1 MNNDMI
7 IRVTRYYRALNRL
20 RAIGLE
26 KVFAHNLADAAGVSP
41 SIVRKDFSLLGIHGQ
56 KRGGYEIKEL
66 IEKIGSILGKG
77 DSQNVIIVGCGRIGK
92 ALMNYQGFEPDGIKI
107 VAGFDSDPVI
117 YSDPASPIPV
127 YPLSRLEEVIRV
139 HQVKAAII
147 TVPESSAQECYMH
160 LLEYGITGV
169 LKGEFNLKVFISGF
183 FCNAI
188 LSILLTY
195 LGNKLDVD
203 IYLAAIVVFVGRMFI
218 NLTIIRKY
226 YIDKWSQKIEERKKK
241 KKEQVM

>member
-1 MNNDMI
+1 MMNNDML

-41 SIVRKDFSLLGIHGQ
+41 AIVRKDFSLLEIHGQ

-92 ALMNYQGFEPDGIKI
+92 ALMHYQGFEPDGIKI
-107 VAGFDSDPVI
+107 VAGFDTDPVV
-117 YSDPASPIPV
+117 YSDPSSPIPV

-139 HQVKAAII
+139 HNVKAAII

-160 LLEYGITGV
+160 LIECGISGV
-169 LKGEFNLKVFISGF
+169 LNFSPITLKPLRNNSG
-183 FCNAI
+183 I
-188 LSILLTY
+188 LP
-195 LGNKLDVD
+195 
-203 IYLAAIVVFVGRMFI
+203 VVHNI
-218 NLTIIRKY
+218 NIGL
-226 YIDKWSQKIEERKKK
+226 EL
-241 KKEQVM
+241 EQIFYELQFKSENN

>member
-1 MNNDMI
+1 MI

-66 IEKIGSILGKG
+66 I
-77 DSQNVIIVGCGRIGK
+77 
-92 ALMNYQGFEPDGIKI
+92 
-107 VAGFDSDPVI
+107 AGFDSDPVI

-169 LKGEFNLKVFISGF
+169 LNFSPITLKPQRTSSGIIPVVHNINIGLELEQIFYELQFNS
-183 FCNAI
+183 
-188 LSILLTY
+188 
-195 LGNKLDVD
+195 
-203 IYLAAIVVFVGRMFI
+203 
-218 NLTIIRKY
+218 
-226 YIDKWSQKIEERKKK
+226 
-241 KKEQVM
+241 